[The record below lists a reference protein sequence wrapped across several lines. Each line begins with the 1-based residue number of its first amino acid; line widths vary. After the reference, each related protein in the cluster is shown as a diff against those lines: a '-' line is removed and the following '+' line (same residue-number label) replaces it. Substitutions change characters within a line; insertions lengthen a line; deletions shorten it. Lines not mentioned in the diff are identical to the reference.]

1 MMTDK
6 EIAAWTETEQKRDVA
21 STFMLFT
28 ALLFGLAVFAGIL
41 AASNDYD
48 CPDDT
53 VVVVQ
58 PGDTLWGIV
67 EDNCEGD
74 TRAAVADIDVSTFT
88 LTPGQEIYL
97 P

>member
-6 EIAAWTETEQKRDVA
+6 EIAAWTETEQQRDYA
-21 STFMLFT
+21 ATFMVLV

-41 AASNDYD
+41 SATNDYD

-53 VVVVQ
+53 VVIVQ

-67 EDNCEGD
+67 EQNCSGD

-88 LTPGQEIYL
+88 LQPGQQVYL